1 MVRFMPWDPVRDLLT
16 MQERLESLFGRAAP
30 GWVPP
35 VDLSEYEDRY
45 LLTVEVSGLVRED
58 VDIEFHDGTLT
69 VRGARRSQACCP
81 ERYQQLE
88 RGQGQFS
95 RSFRF
100 GVPIDPDRISA
111 DLADGVLSVTVPKAI
126 ADGRKIEIG

>member
-1 MVRFMPWDPVRDLLT
+1 MPWDPMRDLLT
-16 MQERLESLFGRAAP
+16 MQERLESLFGRTTP

-35 VDLSEYEDRY
+35 VDLAELPDRY
-45 LLTVEVSGLVRED
+45 LLTVELPGLSRDD
-58 VDIEFHDGTLT
+58 VHIDFHEGTLT
-69 VRGARRSQACCP
+69 VRGQRPGQSCCP

-100 GVPIDPDRISA
+100 ATVVNSEAIAA
-111 DLADGVLSVTVPKAI
+111 DLVDGVLTVTVPKATT
-126 ADGRKIEIG
+126 ADRQIEIG

>member
-1 MVRFMPWDPVRDLLT
+1 MPWDPTRDLLT

-35 VDLSEYEDRY
+35 VDLIERADAYV
-45 LLTVEVSGLVRED
+45 LTVELPGLRRED
-58 VDIEFHDGTLT
+58 IQIDADQKGVT
-69 VRGARRSQACCP
+69 VRGQRPPQSCCP

-88 RGQGQFS
+88 RGQGHFS

-100 GVPIDPDRISA
+100 ALPVNPDGVKA
-111 DLADGVLSVTVPKAI
+111 DLTDGVLTVTIPKAASPI
-126 ADGRKIEIG
+126 AARIDVR